1 MTATDRVERALPVTQ
16 SSHLSRC
23 DRRRLSIFH
32 LLTLTHHIS
41 DQLLNV
47 LGQPHSW
54 SSWREG
60 RSEAR
65 AEEGEARRDLAL
77 VEARTFAEGEVEEEG
92 GEEVERHQ
100 MLNQCGKKTVRNLR
114 KDSNRWP

>member
-16 SSHLSRC
+16 SPQLSRC
-23 DRRRLSIFH
+23 DHRRLSIFH
-32 LLTLTHHIS
+32 LLRLTHHIS

-47 LGQPHSW
+47 LGQPYSW

-65 AEEGEARRDLAL
+65 AEEGEARRGLAL
-77 VEARTFAEGEVEEEG
+77 VEAHTFAEGGAEEE
-92 GEEVERHQ
+92 EEVEAERHR
-100 MLNQCGKKTVRNLR
+100 MLNRCGKKTARNLR